1 MELSREKIADN
12 LRYLR
17 KETVMMSNEEQY
29 ALVEQERSNLE
40 EKLNRLIENIG
51 DIPIA
56 NERKMPY
63 GWRKAAKGRTV
74 WRIVEEVISQGL
86 EYHAEKLGFD
96 SVHAAD
102 SEVGVYDFKFRYDGN
117 KESYVN
123 IKSSVKVNNGKKSKD
138 DISKAVGLIDFY
150 HKNPNANLYVA
161 TFVIDFKDDMTIG
174 LEKCIVFPTAW
185 IPDVYVNPSNNGN
198 LQSSKYKNLT
208 GAIKR
213 TPQEFLECL
222 IEANELAL
230 EKKRIKE

>member
-1 MELSREKIADN
+1 M
-12 LRYLR
+12 
-17 KETVMMSNEEQY
+17 TNEEQY
-29 ALVEQERSNLE
+29 ALVEQERKNLE
-40 EKLNRLIENIG
+40 DKLNKLIKNIG

-56 NERKMPY
+56 SKKIMPY

-86 EYHAEKLGFD
+86 EYQSAELEFD

-123 IKSSVKVNNGKKSKD
+123 IKSSVKGGRTNKD

-150 HKNPNANLYVA
+150 RENQNANLYVA
-161 TFVIDFKDDMTIG
+161 TFVISFKDDMKIG

-198 LQSSKYKNLT
+198 LQSSKYKDLSR
-208 GAIKR
+208 AVKR
-213 TPQEFLECL
+213 TPQEFLKCL
-222 IEANELAL
+222 IEANEVAL
-230 EKKRIKE
+230 EKKK